1 MSGKGISM
9 EKTYLDCYV
18 TSCVYNANRCCGKG
32 DIVVEGKSAMT
43 NRETTCDSFK
53 ERKAD
58 SPTNAANSLTKDIV
72 IICEATNCRF
82 NESKN
87 CKAEHISIAGG
98 NACTSQETECAS
110 FDARS

>member
-1 MSGKGISM
+1 M

-18 TSCVYNANRCCGKG
+18 TSCVYNANRCCNKG
-32 DIVVEGKSAMT
+32 DIVVEGKNAKV
-43 NRETTCDSFK
+43 NRETACDSFK

-58 SPTNAANSLTKDIV
+58 ALVNLASCNTKDIV

-82 NESKN
+82 NESKS